1 MGGEQSAVEGTWA
14 ADAAIVE
21 VAHDSEERSRSEPSY
36 PEVDAAGEDALPLV
50 ISVIEK
56 RYGSRPALLGVSAS
70 LDNGVTALLGP
81 NGAGKSTL
89 IRCLAGIQTW
99 DSGNVSVFGRPLDKA
114 GRRQVGYM
122 PETTAFPKELR
133 VDALLRFAC
142 AAKGIKVGWRDEVAE
157 KARAAGIADFGHR
170 VIGTL
175 SKGYRQRLALAQ
187 AMLGDP
193 PILVLDEPVAS
204 LDPISVVEIREAI
217 RTYSRSAC
225 VLVSTHQ
232 LAEARALCDRVLIL
246 ESGRLA
252 FDGPLTA
259 MGGDMDHDVEIH
271 VRGLEPE
278 FAKAVVE
285 EIPTTVSSL
294 PAKQGGDL
302 VLRLRGARKD
312 EIAAVVRRLV
322 LAGGDVTGVE
332 GVGDSLENAFARAI
346 SSAGQVPHELP

>member
-1 MGGEQSAVEGTWA
+1 VKGGRAVA
-14 ADAAIVE
+14 AEAATVE
-21 VAHDSEERSRSEPSY
+21 VARELEGRGRSEPSY
-36 PEVDAAGEDALPLV
+36 LQTDPADEDARPLA
-50 ISVIEK
+50 ISGIEK

-70 LDNGVTALLGP
+70 FDLGLTALLGP

-99 DSGNVSVFGRPLDKA
+99 DSGKISVFGQPLDKA

-142 AAKGIKVGWRDEVAE
+142 AAKGIKAGWRDEVAE
-157 KARAAGIADFGHR
+157 KAQAAGIAEFGNR

-204 LDPISVVEIREAI
+204 LDPISVVEIQEAI

-225 VLVSTHQ
+225 VIVSTHQ

-246 ESGRLA
+246 DRGRLA
-252 FDGPLTA
+252 FDGPLLA
-259 MGGDMDHDVEIH
+259 MGGDMDHEVEIH

-278 FAKAVVE
+278 LAKVVVE
-285 EIPTTVSSL
+285 EIPTAVFSS
-294 PAKQGGDL
+294 PARQGEDL
-302 VLRLRGARKD
+302 VLRLRDVRKD
-312 EIAAVVRRLV
+312 EIATVVRHLV

-332 GVGDSLENAFARAI
+332 AVGDSLENAFARAVSI
-346 SSAGQVPHELP
+346 AGQVSHELF